1 MTAHKIQHQNSE
13 MDSRSGNSR
22 TIGGNCSYQAFVS
35 YLNVVALNEYSDV
48 EAVEQAAAIAD
59 TLPHW
64 FDRHRAVAS
73 IADRVGVHADLIFK
87 LMRKGGLVQ

>member
-1 MTAHKIQHQNSE
+1 MKAHEIQRKNSE
-13 MDSRSGNSR
+13 MDSRSGDSR

-64 FDRHRAVAS
+64 FDRHRAVCN
-73 IADRVGVHADLIFK
+73 IAERVGVEADLIFK
-87 LMRKGGLVQ
+87 LMRKGGLAK